1 MTTQTISTKPRALPG
16 LGLHSLL
23 RRGLHQIAVW
33 RMERAI
39 RRSLAALDDHLLRD
53 IGLRRDQIEDFAGTS
68 ARASS
73 PEGRLLSALFL

>member
-1 MTTQTISTKPRALPG
+1 
-16 LGLHSLL
+16 
-23 RRGLHQIAVW
+23 
-33 RMERAI
+33 MERAT

-53 IGLRRDQIEDFAGTS
+53 MGLRRDQIEDFAGTS